1 MSYGNPDNRASL
13 VPPTMVSNQRVRD
26 EPAGSLYRDF
36 FFVSVVLI
44 GIVSLAASLISKRRI
59 DPSPVFFGSPK
70 QVEIDQVASDI
81 DRLFEQEREAKHLP
95 VADQVDELQ
104 AARRLSLGLA
114 GTIPSL
120 EEIRMFEKKPASD
133 RWRWW
138 TNRLLDD
145 ERCHDHLAERFARAF
160 VGVEDGEFFIY
171 RRRKFTSW
179 LAEQIAEERRY
190 DSIVKDLIRAKG
202 IWTDQ
207 PAVNFLTKTIEE
219 EGINSIV
226 LAGRTSRAF
235 LGMRIDCLQCH
246 DDFLGNVNLGSAE
259 DPTGGMQNDFHA
271 LAAFFQQAK
280 VDFAGVEDHVDQGP
294 YQYQLLDE
302 DAASEI
308 EPAFPFNRHLDRH
321 ESTLR
326 NRLANWVTHP
336 ENKPFARA
344 AVNRVWAIMT
354 GRPLIEPVDDIPID
368 GPFPAAME
376 RLVED
381 FVVHDFSIKR
391 LIRIIA
397 ATKTFRI
404 DSRANF
410 EITNNHEQAWSVFP
424 MTRIRPDQAAAA
436 IGQASVMSTMDQTSH
451 ILARLTQF
459 GRKNDFIKRF
469 GDPGEDEFEDRGE
482 TVTQRL
488 LMLNGNMIAE
498 QLSNDAT
505 STQHVAKLAPD
516 ARTAVEV
523 VFLCTLTR
531 RPTSDE
537 RAKFEPEIEGKKGN
551 QKTRAI
557 VDLYWA
563 LLNSAEFR
571 WNH

>member
-1 MSYGNPDNRASL
+1 MSSINPDNR
-13 VPPTMVSNQRVRD
+13 VPSTIAPNQHARGKRS
-26 EPAGSLYRDF
+26 GSLYRDF
-36 FFVSVVLI
+36 FFVSVVIVGL
-44 GIVSLAASLISKRRI
+44 VSLVASLASKRRI
-59 DPSPVFFGSPK
+59 DPSPAFFGSSK
-70 QVEIDQVASDI
+70 QTEINEVAADI
-81 DRLFEQEREAKHLP
+81 DRLFEQEREAKNLP
-95 VADQVDELQ
+95 VAGQVSELQ
-104 AARRLSLGLA
+104 AARRLSFGLA

-120 EEIRMFEKKPASD
+120 EEIRMFEKKPASE
-133 RWRWW
+133 RWQWW

-145 ERCHDHLAERFARAF
+145 ARCHDHLAERFARAF
-160 VGVEDGEFFIY
+160 VGVEEGEFFIY

-179 LAEQIAEERRY
+179 LSEQIAQERRY
-190 DSIVKDLIRAKG
+190 DSIVKELIGAKG

-219 EGINSIV
+219 DGINSIV

-259 DPTGGMQNDFHA
+259 DPTGGMQSDFHA

-280 VDFAGVEDHVDQGP
+280 IDFAGVEDDVNQGP
-294 YQYQLLDE
+294 YQYRLLDE
-302 DAASEI
+302 DDASEI
-308 EPAFPFNRHLDRH
+308 EPEFPFNRHLDQH
-321 ESTLR
+321 ESRLR

-344 AVNRVWAIMT
+344 TVNRVWAIMT

-368 GPFPAAME
+368 GPFPGAME
-376 RLVED
+376 RLADD
-381 FVVHDFSIKR
+381 FVDHNFAIKR

-397 ATKTFRI
+397 ATKTFRV
-404 DSRANF
+404 DSRADF
-410 EITNNHEQAWSVFP
+410 EITSKHEQAWSVFP

-436 IGQASVMSTMDQTSH
+436 IGQASVMATMDQTSH

-459 GRKNDFIKRF
+459 GQKNDFVKRF
-469 GDPGEDEFEDRGE
+469 GDPGENEFEDRGE

-488 LMLNGNMIAE
+488 LMLNGNMIAK
-498 QLSNDAT
+498 QLSNDST
-505 STQHVAKLAPD
+505 STQHVSKLAPD
-516 ARTAVEV
+516 AKTAVEV

-531 RPTSDE
+531 RPSPEE
-537 RAKFEPEIEGKKGN
+537 RAKFEPEIEGKKGQ